1 MPSLRAY
8 LVIALLGLS
17 LCAPWLQAAEPPKSA
32 DVQRSLDN
40 LAERKLPEAEQLALK
55 QTLEKTLAWLTE
67 EADSQQRLSDLKK
80 QLDQAP
86 RLIGEAQRELERLKA
101 SQPTQVEQRY
111 ANSSLTQLE
120 QLLAERNAQLSEWQK
135 QIVEANSLVI
145 TAQTR
150 PERAQAE
157 ISGNQTRSQEINNIL
172 KSGRDDNKPLTS
184 ERRDLLSAELVKLEA
199 QTNLRRQELAGNS
212 ALQDLGNSRRALL
225 EERIQ
230 RVEQEL
236 LNLQTLINEK
246 RRALSAQTVEEQ
258 SREAE
263 KAGSSTL
270 LARER
275 AANLKLSDYLL
286 RATERLNQLTRENL
300 QTKQQLDSLNQSDQ
314 ALEEQI
320 SVLQGSLLL
329 SRILY
334 QQQQAL
340 PTLKID
346 SKLPDQIADL
356 RLYQFEL
363 NQQRE
368 SISNPSAYVDQLLAQ
383 QIDIEEVQNLRADLL
398 DIFATRREL
407 IDRLNRELNALLNES
422 ITLQLNQKQLQS
434 TAQAL
439 RTTLDEQMFWIPSN
453 KPLDLEWFKSVPR
466 LLERQIAEL
475 AWGSNLRQLGA
486 GLVERPLLFLPL
498 LLLIAVLLWRRGY
511 LYRKLGEFHQDVGHF
526 KRDSQL
532 HTPMAILLNLLLALP
547 GTLFLALCGFALQMD
562 ARGQNANLGAAF
574 FQMAQ
579 AWLVFYTVY
588 RILADGGVAE
598 LHFRWGRSQV
608 AFLHRQVRR
617 LGLVVMALVAVV
629 TIAGHQPASLG
640 DDVIGLTVVISCY
653 ALMAWLLHKLL
664 LTGPAREHA
673 SAFRMLIGMALSL
686 LPLALIVAVGFGYY
700 YTALKLS
707 DRLIT
712 TLYLLMIWL
721 IIEATFVRGL
731 GVAARRLAFQR
742 AMSKRQAQSKESG
755 EGTENVVEEPTLDIE
770 QVNQQSLRLIRLAL
784 LGSFIVGLYW
794 VWADLISVFS
804 YLDNITLYEYSSGTG
819 ETASLVPISLSDVI
833 GALVI
838 VGITVALA
846 RNLPGLLEVL
856 VLSRLSLAQGSAYA
870 TTTLLSYLIVAVGFV
885 VTLSTLGV
893 SWDKL
898 QWLVAALSVGLGFGL
913 QEIFANFISGLI
925 ILFER
930 PVRIG
935 DVVTIGNL
943 SGTVSKIR
951 IRATTIT
958 DFDRKEIIVP
968 NKTFVTDQLVNWSL
982 NDTITRVIIKIGVAY
997 ETDLALA
1004 RKLMLQAA
1012 TENPR
1017 VLRDPEPLLFFLTI
1031 SASTFDY
1038 ELRFHVRELAD
1049 RNASTDE
1056 ILTRIALSFREHNVE
1071 MAFNQVEVMV
1081 KNLQGL
1087 ELNLGTGKT
1096 SQAEQPSTEQDPI
1109 TPTTP
1114 TESTPDPQ

>member
-8 LVIALLGLS
+8 LVIALLGLP
-17 LCAPWLQAAEPPKSA
+17 LCAPWLQAAEPPKST
-32 DVQRSLDN
+32 DIQRSLDN

-55 QTLEKTLAWLTE
+55 QTLEKTLEWLTE
-67 EADSQQRLSDLKK
+67 QADSQQRLSDLKQ
-80 QLDQAP
+80 QLEQAP
-86 RLIGEAQRELERLKA
+86 RLIGEAQRELERLKT
-101 SQPTQVEQRY
+101 SQPAPVDQRY
-111 ANSSLTQLE
+111 ANSQLAQLE
-120 QLLAERNAQLSEWQK
+120 QLLAERNTQLSEWQK
-135 QIVEANSLVI
+135 QIIEANSLVI

-157 ISGNQTRSQEINNIL
+157 ISSNQTRSQEINNIL
-172 KSGRDDNKPLTS
+172 KSGRDGSKPLTS
-184 ERRDLLSAELVKLEA
+184 ERRDLLSAELLKLEA
-199 QTNLRRQELAGNS
+199 QTQLRRQELAGNS

-225 EERIQ
+225 EERIR

-236 LNLQTLINEK
+236 LDLQTLINEK

-368 SISNPSAYVDQLLAQ
+368 AISNPSAYVDQLLAK

-422 ITLQLNQKQLQS
+422 ITLQLSQKQLQN

-475 AWGSNLRQLGA
+475 PWASNLRQLGA

-617 LGLVVMALVAVV
+617 LGLVVMALVAIV

-640 DDVIGLTVVISCY
+640 DDVIGLTVVLSCY

-664 LTGPAREHA
+664 LSGPAREHA
-673 SAFRMLIGMALSL
+673 SVLRMLIGIALSL
-686 LPLALIVAVGFGYY
+686 LPLALIVAVAFGYY

-721 IIEATFVRGL
+721 IIEATFIRGL
-731 GVAARRLAFQR
+731 SVAARRLAYQR
-742 AMSKRQAQSKESG
+742 ATAKRQAQSKDSG
-755 EGTENVVEEPTLDIE
+755 EGTETVVEEPTLDIE

-794 VWADLISVFS
+794 VWADLISVFA
-804 YLDNITLYEYSSGTG
+804 YLDNITFYEYSSGTG

-856 VLSRLSLAQGSAYA
+856 VLSRLKLAQGSAYA
-870 TTTLLSYLIVAVGFV
+870 TTTLLSYLIVAIGFV

-982 NDTITRVIIKIGVAY
+982 NDTVTRVIIKIGVAY

-1012 TENPR
+1012 MENPR

-1038 ELRFHVRELAD
+1038 ELRFHVRELGD

-1096 SQAEQPSTEQDPI
+1096 TQVGQSGSEQDPI

-1114 TESTPDPQ
+1114 TLPTSDPQ

>member
-17 LCAPWLQAAEPPKSA
+17 LCAPWLQAAEPPQSA
-32 DVQRSLDN
+32 DIQRSLDN
-40 LAERKLPEAEQLALK
+40 LAERKLPEAEQQALK
-55 QTLEKTLAWLTE
+55 QTLEKTLEWLTE
-67 EADSQQRLSDLKK
+67 QADSQQRLSDLKQ
-80 QLDQAP
+80 QLEQAP

-101 SQPTQVEQRY
+101 SQPTQVEKRY
-111 ANSSLTQLE
+111 ASSQLVQLE
-120 QLLAERNAQLSEWQK
+120 QLLAERNTQLSEWQK
-135 QIVEANSLVI
+135 QIIEANSLVI

-157 ISGNQTRSQEINNIL
+157 ISGNQTRSQAINNIL
-172 KSGRDDNKPLTS
+172 KSGRDGSKPLTS

-225 EERIQ
+225 EERIR

-236 LNLQTLINEK
+236 LDLQTLINEK

-300 QTKQQLDSLNQSDQ
+300 KTKQQLDSLNQSDQ

-346 SKLPDQIADL
+346 NKLPDQIADL

-475 AWGSNLRQLGA
+475 PWGSSLRQLGA

-511 LYRKLGEFHQDVGHF
+511 LYRKLGDYHQDVGHF

-547 GTLFLALCGFALQMD
+547 GTLFLTLCGFALQMD

-640 DDVIGLTVVISCY
+640 DDVIGLAVVLSCY
-653 ALMAWLLHKLL
+653 ALMVWLLHKLL
-664 LTGPAREHA
+664 LSGPAREHA
-673 SAFRMLIGMALSL
+673 SAFRMLIGIALSL

-731 GVAARRLAFQR
+731 GVAARRLAYQR
-742 AMSKRQAQSKESG
+742 AMAKRQAQSKDSG
-755 EGTENVVEEPTLDIE
+755 EGMETVVEEPTLDIE

-833 GALVI
+833 GALII

-856 VLSRLSLAQGSAYA
+856 VLSRLKLAQGSAYA
-870 TTTLLSYLIVAVGFV
+870 TTTLLSYLIVAIGFV

-982 NDTITRVIIKIGVAY
+982 NDTVTRVIIKIGVAY

-1096 SQAEQPSTEQDPI
+1096 TQVEQLSTEQDPI

-1114 TESTPDPQ
+1114 TEPTPDPQ

>member
-17 LCAPWLQAAEPPKSA
+17 LCAPWLQAAEPPQSA
-32 DVQRSLDN
+32 DIQRSLDN
-40 LAERKLPEAEQLALK
+40 LAERKLPEAEQQALK

-804 YLDNITLYEYSSGTG
+804 YLDNITLYEYSSGTC
-819 ETASLVPISLSDVI
+819 ETATLVPISLSDVI

>member
-1 MPSLRAY
+1 M
-8 LVIALLGLS
+8 
-17 LCAPWLQAAEPPKSA
+17 
-32 DVQRSLDN
+32 
-40 LAERKLPEAEQLALK
+40 
-55 QTLEKTLAWLTE
+55 
-67 EADSQQRLSDLKK
+67 
-80 QLDQAP
+80 
-86 RLIGEAQRELERLKA
+86 
-101 SQPTQVEQRY
+101 
-111 ANSSLTQLE
+111 
-120 QLLAERNAQLSEWQK
+120 
-135 QIVEANSLVI
+135 
-145 TAQTR
+145 
-150 PERAQAE
+150 
-157 ISGNQTRSQEINNIL
+157 
-172 KSGRDDNKPLTS
+172 
-184 ERRDLLSAELVKLEA
+184 
-199 QTNLRRQELAGNS
+199 
-212 ALQDLGNSRRALL
+212 
-225 EERIQ
+225 
-230 RVEQEL
+230 

-755 EGTENVVEEPTLDIE
+755 EGSENVVEEPTLDIE